1 VTPWFSD
8 RFAHKVI
15 LTGGLENLERAN
27 AMERACPGV
36 INLTG
41 KTTLAETASLLC
53 LTKLLLT
60 TDTGIMHLGFAV
72 DCPLVCLFHDLCPAK
87 DYCPLD
93 ESARYVAPQLRRS
106 HPQQPPSACDM
117 GGHLV

>member
-1 VTPWFSD
+1 VP
-8 RFAHKVI
+8 
-15 LTGGLENLERAN
+15 E
-27 AMERACPGV
+27 V

-41 KTTLAETASLLC
+41 KTTLAETAALLC

-93 ESARYVAPQLRRS
+93 KSPRYVALQLRRS
-106 HPQQPPSACDM
+106 HPQQPASAHDMAGISCDEVKSAIAGM
-117 GGHLV
+117 LAAQ